1 MRQNL
6 RCASHMPRLPFN
18 ARHGGDDRSIAGTWL
33 IACFAVILDWGGAG
47 AMTFSLADL
56 DGMPESDFVAALGAV
71 FEHAPWVAR
80 AAAARRPFG
89 TVAALYAA
97 MCAAVEAAPEA
108 MRHALLAGHPEL
120 AGRAARDGAIAPD
133 SIAEQAAAG
142 LDRLSDAEY
151 ARFAA
156 MNAAY
161 RSRFGIP
168 FILCVKRHGRAS
180 LMAAF
185 EDRLA
190 SDPETEFRTAQ
201 AEVFRIAAIRLG
213 ALVEGDGTLGTTGR
227 ISTHVLDTMLGKP
240 AAGVALELVE
250 IVSEMETAL
259 VARTHT
265 NADGRTDAPLISGR
279 PVPIAVYE
287 LRFALGD
294 YHRRLG
300 IDLPRPAFL
309 DVVPLRFGVAE
320 PEAHYHVPLAA
331 TPWSFQTY
339 RGS

>member
-1 MRQNL
+1 
-6 RCASHMPRLPFN
+6 
-18 ARHGGDDRSIAGTWL
+18 
-33 IACFAVILDWGGAG
+33 
-47 AMTFSLADL
+47 MTFSLADL
-56 DGMPESDFVAALGAV
+56 DGMPETDFVAALGAV
-71 FEHAPWVAR
+71 FEHAPWVAW

-89 TVAALYAA
+89 TVAALHAA
-97 MCAAVEAAPEA
+97 MCAVVEAAPEA
-108 MRHALLAGHPEL
+108 TRHALLAGHPEL

-133 SIAEQAAAG
+133 SVAEQAAAG

-201 AEVFRIAAIRLG
+201 VEVFRIAAIRLG
-213 ALVEGDGTLGTTGR
+213 ALVEGDGTLRTTGR

-240 AAGVALELVE
+240 AAGVAVELVE
-250 IVSEMETAL
+250 IVSETEAAR
-259 VARTHT
+259 VARAHT
-265 NADGRTDAPLISGR
+265 NADGRTDAPLIGGR
-279 PVPIAVYE
+279 PVPIAIYE

-320 PEAHYHVPLAA
+320 PEAHYHVPLVA